1 MITWQSEFLGNPME
15 LWVRAILIA
24 LGTFIGL
31 VIVRAIVKRHFR
43 RLALRTQNDLDDLAI
58 KLVEKTNLFLIFILS
73 LFVGSIVLTFSLNV
87 KAWINAI
94 AVIVFLVQL
103 AIWGNVAIDFG
114 LVRYQ
119 KKHEDETEEIT
130 TLRALGLVA
139 RIALFSILGL
149 VALDNIPGVE
159 ITALVASL
167 GITGVAVA
175 LAVNQIL
182 GDLFSSISIALDKPF
197 VIGDFIIVGD
207 LMGTV
212 EDIGLKTTRVRSLEG
227 EELIFSNSDLLESRI
242 RNFKDMSER
251 RVVFTIGVAY
261 ETPQD
266 KLERIPSL
274 IQELVEMHEL
284 VRFDHSHFKQFG
296 DFSIVFE
303 TIYYVLDPDFS
314 IYLDVHEKINMD
326 IFRRFSAEGIEF
338 AYPTQTIYMGRTTNG
353 SGVQTELQ
361 QREPV

>member
-1 MITWQSEFLGNPME
+1 
-15 LWVRAILIA
+15 
-24 LGTFIGL
+24 
-31 VIVRAIVKRHFR
+31 
-43 RLALRTQNDLDDLAI
+43 LDDLAV
-58 KLVEKTNLFLIFILS
+58 KLAENTNLFLIFILS
-73 LFVGSIVLTFSLNV
+73 LFAGSIVLTFPLNV
-87 KAWINAI
+87 RAWINAI
-94 AVIVFLVQL
+94 AVIVFLIQL
-103 AIWGNVAIDFG
+103 AIWGNVAIEFG

-119 KKHEDETEEIT
+119 KKNEEETEEIT
-130 TLRALGLVA
+130 TLKALGLVA
-139 RIALFSILGL
+139 RIALFSILAL

-182 GDLFSSISIALDKPF
+182 GDLFASISIALDKPF

-207 LMGTV
+207 FMGSV
-212 EDIGLKTTRVRSLEG
+212 EDIGLKTTRVRSLDG
-227 EELIFSNSDLLESRI
+227 EEIIFSNSDLLDSRI

-251 RVVFTIGVAY
+251 RVIFTLGVTY

-274 IQELVEMHEL
+274 IQELVEMHEI
-284 VRFDHSHFKQFG
+284 VRFDSSHFKQFG
-296 DFSIVFE
+296 DFSIIFE
-303 TIYYVLDPDFS
+303 AIYYVLDPDFS
-314 IYLDVHEKINMD
+314 VYLDVNEKINMD
-326 IFRRFSAEGIEF
+326 ILRRFSAEGIEF
-338 AYPTQTIYMGRTTNG
+338 AYPTRTIYMGKTTNG

>member
-1 MITWQSEFLGNPME
+1 MITWQSEFLGNPVE
-15 LWVRAILIA
+15 LWTRAILIA
-24 LGTFIGL
+24 LGTFIAL
-31 VIVRAIVKRHFR
+31 VIVRAILKRHFR
-43 RLALRTQNDLDDLAI
+43 RLALRTKNGLDDLAV
-58 KLVEKTNLFLIFILS
+58 KLAEKTNLFLIFILS
-73 LFVGSIVLTFSLNV
+73 LFAGSIVLTFSLNV
-87 KAWINAI
+87 RAWINAI

-103 AIWGNVAIDFG
+103 AIWGNVAIEFG
-114 LVRYQ
+114 LKRYR
-119 KKHEDETEEIT
+119 KKHEEETEEIT
-130 TLRALGLVA
+130 TLKALSLVA
-139 RIALFSILGL
+139 RITLFSILAL

-167 GITGVAVA
+167 GITGIAVA

-182 GDLFSSISIALDKPF
+182 GDLFASISIALDKPF
-197 VIGDFIIVGD
+197 VIGDFIIVDD
-207 LMGTV
+207 LMGSV
-212 EDIGLKTTRVRSLEG
+212 EDIGLKTTRVRSLDG

-251 RVVFTIGVAY
+251 RVIFIVGVAY

-274 IQELVEMHEL
+274 IQELVELHEI
-284 VRFDHSHFKQFG
+284 VRFDHSHFKEFG
-296 DFSIVFE
+296 DFAIIFE

-314 IYLDVHEKINMD
+314 IYLDVHQKINMD

-338 AYPTQTIYMGRTTNG
+338 AYPTQTIYMGKSTNG
-353 SGVQTELQ
+353 SGLKTELQ